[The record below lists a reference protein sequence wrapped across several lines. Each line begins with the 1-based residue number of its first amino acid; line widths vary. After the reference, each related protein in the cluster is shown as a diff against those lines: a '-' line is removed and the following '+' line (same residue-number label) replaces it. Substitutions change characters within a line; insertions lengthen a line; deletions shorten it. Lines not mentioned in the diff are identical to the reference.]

1 MTMEKLTWRWSSRT
15 NESERENKSPG
26 MHVSIDGLSSARI
39 PCSKQQQQILA
50 YGKASH
56 LACRPDGYDAAFAT
70 LHLDETTQRRARVST
85 LLVYFGAISSIDFN
99 Q

>member
-1 MTMEKLTWRWSSRT
+1 MEKLTWRWSSLT
-15 NESERENKSPG
+15 NESERQNESLG

-56 LACRPDGYDAAFAT
+56 LACRPEGNDEQ
-70 LHLDETTQRRARVST
+70 HLQHYIWTKQRRGELVCP